1 MPVSAVLGPAALG
14 AAALTGVLL
23 STPPASLFCTVVAMA
38 GLGGFV
44 MGCAFLNHK
53 AATRILN

>member
-1 MPVSAVLGPAALG
+1 
-14 AAALTGVLL
+14 LTGVLL

-44 MGCAFLNHK
+44 MGCAFLDHK
-53 AATRILN
+53 AATRTLN